1 MPEQAYLLCIVMGL
15 SWKSFGLMW
24 QVTASRSLAVPVRAT
39 VGSALF
45 ITALGQALVVAD
57 LKTSLLMVLATAT
70 VALIAGRLTSSS
82 IALGLAALVF
92 AYTLHGATS

>member
-15 SWKSFGLMW
+15 SWNSFGLMW
-24 QVTASRSLAVPVRAT
+24 QVTASRPLAVPVKAT

-45 ITALGQALVVAD
+45 VTAFGQALIVAD

-70 VALIAGRLTSSS
+70 VALIAGRLTSST
-82 IALGLAALVF
+82 IALGLAGLVF
-92 AYTLHGATS
+92 AYALHGATS